1 MMLRSI
7 GAVLRGGSFFYAG
20 RGEVVRVFINEE
32 IGGEVL
38 SCWKL
43 WPRAGLPSGAYAGSV
58 KHAGFTSRLGWIVF
72 LALAA
77 TIFRPAVLENN
88 LLVRRRW
95 NGL

>member
-1 MMLRSI
+1 MLE
-7 GAVLRGGSFFYAG
+7 AVAAG
-20 RGEVVRVFINEE
+20 R
-32 IGGEVL
+32 
-38 SCWKL
+38 
-43 WPRAGLPSGAYAGSV
+43 LPSGAYAGSV

>member
-1 MMLRSI
+1 MMLRGI

-43 WPRAGLPSGAYAGSV
+43 WPRAG
-58 KHAGFTSRLGWIVF
+58 SRREPMLG
-72 LALAA
+72 
-77 TIFRPAVLENN
+77 P
-88 LLVRRRW
+88 
-95 NGL
+95 

>member
-7 GAVLRGGSFFYAG
+7 GADLRGGSFFYAG

-43 WPRAGLPSGAYAGSV
+43 
-58 KHAGFTSRLGWIVF
+58 
-72 LALAA
+72 
-77 TIFRPAVLENN
+77 
-88 LLVRRRW
+88 
-95 NGL
+95 